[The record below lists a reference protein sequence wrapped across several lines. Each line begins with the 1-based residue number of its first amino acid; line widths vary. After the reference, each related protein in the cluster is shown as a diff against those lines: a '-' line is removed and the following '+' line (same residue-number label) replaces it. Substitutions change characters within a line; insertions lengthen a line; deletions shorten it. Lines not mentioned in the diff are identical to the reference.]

1 MTVGGGCDF
10 LSKHRGS
17 IYGDRM
23 DLIVTGAEARW
34 GSRTMRCALGP
45 TGIRADK
52 REGDGATPAG
62 RFPLRCLLYRP
73 DRLPPPSAGDSG
85 SSGRAVGGWCDAPED
100 PLYNRL
106 VRLPYGASHERLW
119 LVDAINDLIL
129 VIGHN
134 DDPVR
139 PGAGSAVF
147 VHVARSDYAPTQGCV
162 ALAKED
168 LLAVVAT
175 AGPGD
180 AVVVQEG

>member
-17 IYGDRM
+17 IYGDGM

-45 TGIRADK
+45 AGIRADK

-73 DRLPPPSAGDSG
+73 DRLPPPPTALPLLPLSPAD
-85 SSGRAVGGWCDAPED
+85 GWCDAPKD

-119 LVDAINDLIL
+119 LADAIYDLIL

-147 VHVARSDYAPTQGCV
+147 VHVARPNRSPTAGCV
-162 ALAKED
+162 ALESNQLRR
-168 LLAVVAT
+168 LLAVLSPKTRIAI
-175 AGPGD
+175 
-180 AVVVQEG
+180 QY